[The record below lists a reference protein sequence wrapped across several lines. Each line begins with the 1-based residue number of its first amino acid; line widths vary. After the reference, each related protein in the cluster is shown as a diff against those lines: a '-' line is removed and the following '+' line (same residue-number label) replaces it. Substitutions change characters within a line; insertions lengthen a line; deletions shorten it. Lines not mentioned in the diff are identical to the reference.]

1 MVFMHVSY
9 FVSSVIYLFSYIVKH
24 LCIFSTVLTFVRMPM
39 RVVGNMGNRRVIAP
53 KLVYTYI
60 SKLLFD

>member
-1 MVFMHVSY
+1 MHVTY
-9 FVSSVIYLFSYIVKH
+9 FLSSVICFFSSILKH
-24 LCIFSTVLTFVRMPM
+24 FCIFYTVLTFVRMPK
-39 RVVGNMGNRRVIAP
+39 RVIGNMGNRRVIAP